1 MKNVELVRQRIV
13 RGQLSE
19 VTKLRQFL
27 SMTDN
32 NEALERL
39 QGKEANKLIISLTDT
54 ILKHLG
60 VKVEVPKDG
69 RTRTAKAL

>member
-1 MKNVELVRQRIV
+1 MKNIELVRQRIV

-19 VTKLRQFL
+19 ITKLRQFV

-32 NEALERL
+32 NEAVARL
-39 QGKEANKLIISLTDT
+39 KDKEANKLIIALTDM

-60 VKVEVPKDG
+60 VKVEAPKDG
-69 RTRTAKAL
+69 RTRTAKTL